1 MNYSE
6 DVHIQFPYEYSGTL
20 IWRNVNLSG
29 NYLNRCTKTPEMMIQ
44 MDDFLDSSLKGFE
57 DHSPLYYKE
66 YGIGLEKHPDSSI
79 SFQGSG
85 SVRLEDLV
93 IVLPHHTSLP
103 PMIKNLRTSKAIEK
117 ISIKEIGWTGSD
129 KPSVRNEHVFGGCFL
144 VYWRPMTFC
153 HLLVVRPEEWLYK
166 AAAFDQASAEKRG
179 NTEDKFSTVSGSD
192 DVKITAT
199 AG

>member
-1 MNYSE
+1 MTQHDDIN
-6 DVHIQFPYEYSGTL
+6 IQFPYEYSGEL
-20 IWRNVNLSG
+20 IWRSVNLGGS
-29 NYLNRCTKTPEMMIQ
+29 YLTRCTQTPEMMIQ
-44 MDDFLDSSLKGFE
+44 MDGFLDSSLKGYE

-66 YGIGLEKHPDSSI
+66 YGIGLEKHPDTSV

-85 SVRLEDLV
+85 SVKLEDLV

-103 PMIKNLRTSKAIEK
+103 PLVKNLRTGTAIEK
-117 ISIKEIGWTGSD
+117 ISIKEISWAGGD
-129 KPSVRNEHVFGGCFL
+129 KPIVRNEHVFGGCYL

-153 HLLVVRPEEWLYK
+153 HLMVIRPEEWLYK
-166 AAAFDQASAEKRG
+166 AASFDQSNAQKRG

-192 DVKITAT
+192 NVKITAT